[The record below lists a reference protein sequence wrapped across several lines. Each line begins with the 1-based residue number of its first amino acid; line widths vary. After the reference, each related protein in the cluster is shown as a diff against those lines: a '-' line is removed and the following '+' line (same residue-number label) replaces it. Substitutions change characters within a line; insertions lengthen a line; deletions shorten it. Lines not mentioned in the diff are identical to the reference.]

1 MKKFNSRDFDVD
13 VYTDTNEDGFIYGH
27 IAEFDNFRKN
37 SEEDILENLEIYFPW
52 GSELQ
57 FEEYLEFIN
66 QPIFLEFPELLFKND
81 SFLGDMQ
88 IIYSGKNIYDITVQF
103 PYRED
108 SGMSEIIEEIFDIC
122 DVPKGT
128 ISEESLPLELQFWP
142 QYNYDDDY
150 EFYKKIPFSLE
161 NHKKNIESIYQ
172 KIDKSDDPIII
183 KALILSMLS
192 SSEYTLKSLIVNKAS
207 TIKSSHDFI
216 HDLFRES
223 FNRKLKGTVAE
234 HRSMFKN
241 LYGADAPIMDWTPVR
256 NALAHEIENTE
267 ILTDK
272 IRYKNLSTKKME
284 EYNIE
289 ELFQKQRDFNK
300 KLTEIIVS
308 HNQ

>member
-1 MKKFNSRDFDVD
+1 MKKFNIRDFDVD
-13 VYTDTNEDGFIYGH
+13 VYPDTNKDGFIYGN

-37 SEEDILENLEIYFPW
+37 NEEDILDNLDIYFPW
-52 GSELQ
+52 GSELS
-57 FEEYLEFIN
+57 FEEYLDFIN

-81 SFLGDMQ
+81 SCLGDMQ
-88 IIYSGKNIYDITVQF
+88 ILDTGKNIYDISVQF
-103 PYRED
+103 PYQDD

-122 DVPKGT
+122 EVPKGT
-128 ISEESLPLELQFWP
+128 IYEEALPPELQLWP

-161 NHKKNIESIYQ
+161 SHKKNIESIYL
-172 KIDKSDDPIII
+172 KIDQSDDPIII
-183 KALILSMLS
+183 KALILSALS

-207 TIKSSHDFI
+207 TMKSSHAFI
-216 HDLFRES
+216 HNLFRES
-223 FNRKLKGTVAE
+223 FNRKIKGTVVELRA
-234 HRSMFKN
+234 MFKD
-241 LYGADAPIMDWTPVR
+241 LYGMDAPNMDWTPVR

-289 ELFQKQRDFNK
+289 ELFQKQREFNTD
-300 KLTEIIVS
+300 LTNIIVN